1 MTTFET
7 RAMLPTN
14 LRPIEYAKS
23 IQKKMNE
30 TWFYQ
35 KITRTPVTTGTV
47 RTNIS
52 TARATTPL
60 VRGENTFTTV
70 ALSAVVVGGTY
81 TILTMGTSTQA
92 NYVTAGATA
101 PAVTALTIG
110 VSYIV
115 TALGTTTNGQWQ
127 TAGATGTVAIG
138 TIFTAVAQGVG
149 TGTVLQRTF
158 VATAVGTGTGTMS
171 LDEPA
176 NPVFSQT
183 ELDLATYQ
191 TSIIVSN
198 ELFDD
203 TSNLMEFA
211 TSALADAMIEAISNK
226 TLLSV
231 RDNVVSGRLTNGT
244 SYTATA
250 TELANLSLVLS
261 GNLLPAFTYEQ
272 RQRVC
277 FIMHPSILR
286 NTLAIETFAGTD
298 SSLINV
304 NGVCFK
310 SGRDSMP
317 DTIWGRD
324 VYTSNAM
331 RASSS
336 GVLAGVT
343 GAHILLVDLSQII
356 LYEQPLLVTVDRQ
369 TLLGNNQSVIYA
381 TQRAV
386 GALMNNEAIVSM
398 NLKPS

>member
-23 IQKKMNE
+23 IQHKMNE

-35 KITRTPVTTGTV
+35 MITRTPVTTGTV

-52 TARATTPL
+52 TVRMTTPL

-81 TILTMGTSTQA
+81 TILTMGNSTQA
-92 NYVTAGATA
+92 NYVTCGATA

-115 TALGTTTNGQWQ
+115 TALGTTTNAQWQ

-138 TIFTAVAQGVG
+138 TIFTAIAQGVG

-158 VATAVGTGTGTMS
+158 VATAVGNSTGTMS

-203 TSNLMEFA
+203 TSNLMEFV
-211 TSALADAMIEAISNK
+211 TDSLADAMIQAIGNK

-244 SYTATA
+244 AYTASP
-250 TELANLSLVLS
+250 TELANLSLTLTS
-261 GNLLPAFTYEQ
+261 NILPAFRYEQ
-272 RQRVC
+272 QRRTC
-277 FIMHPSILR
+277 YIMHPSILR
-286 NTLAIETFAGTD
+286 NTLAIESLAG
-298 SSLINV
+298 SSPVNV
-304 NGVCFK
+304 SGICFK
-310 SGRDSMP
+310 SGSHTEP
-317 DTIWGRD
+317 DTIWGRS

-331 RASSS
+331 RDANS
-336 GVLAGVT
+336 GALAGVT

-386 GALMNNEAIVSM
+386 GALMNPEAIVSM

>member
-35 KITRTPVTTGTV
+35 MITRTPVTTGTV

-52 TARATTPL
+52 TALATTPL

-81 TILTMGTSTQA
+81 TILTMGNSTQA

-101 PAVTALTIG
+101 TTAPVLTIG

-115 TALGTTTNGQWQ
+115 TALGTTTNAQWL
-127 TAGATGTVAIG
+127 TAGASGTVAIG

-158 VATAVGTGTGTMS
+158 KATTAGTGTGTVS

-203 TSNLMEFA
+203 TSNLMEFV
-211 TSALADAMIEAISNK
+211 TSALADAMVESIANK

-231 RDNVVSGRLTNGT
+231 RDNVAVGRLTNGT
-244 SYTATA
+244 LYTASPTD
-250 TELANLSLVLS
+250 LANLSLVLQT
-261 GNLLPAFTYEQ
+261 NYIPAFPYEQ
-272 RQRVC
+272 RRRAC

-286 NTLAIETFAGTD
+286 RTLAIESLAGSVPVNVSGICFRSGTD
-298 SSLINV
+298 ST
-304 NGVCFK
+304 
-310 SGRDSMP
+310 P
-317 DTIWGRD
+317 DTIWGRS

-331 RASSS
+331 RTPDNGA
-336 GVLAGVT
+336 LAGVT

-386 GALMNNEAIVSM
+386 GALMNPEAIVSM

>member
-23 IQKKMNE
+23 IQRKMNE

-35 KITRTPVTTGTV
+35 MITRTPVTTGTV

-52 TARATTPL
+52 TALATTPL

-70 ALSAVVVGGTY
+70 ALSAVVTGGTY
-81 TILTMGTSTQA
+81 TILTMGNSTQA

-101 PAVTALTIG
+101 TTAPVLTIG

-115 TALGTTTNGQWQ
+115 TALGTTTNAQWL
-127 TAGATGTVAIG
+127 TAGASGTVGIG

-158 VATAVGTGTGTMS
+158 KATTVGTGTGTLS

-183 ELDLATYQ
+183 ELDLLTYQ

-198 ELFDD
+198 QLFDD
-203 TSNLMEFA
+203 TSNLMEFV
-211 TSALADAMIEAISNK
+211 TSALADAMMESIANK

-231 RDNVVSGRLTNGT
+231 RDNVVAGRLTNGT
-244 SYTATA
+244 NYTASPTQ
-250 TELANLSLVLS
+250 LANLSLVLS
-261 GNLLPAFTYEQ
+261 NGYTSVLPYEQ
-272 RQRVC
+272 RRRAC
-277 FIMHPSILR
+277 FVMHPSILR
-286 NTLAIETFAGTD
+286 NTLAIESLAGSSAVNVAGICFRSGTD
-298 SSLINV
+298 ST
-304 NGVCFK
+304 
-310 SGRDSMP
+310 P
-317 DTIWGRD
+317 DTIWGRN

-331 RASSS
+331 RDGNS

-343 GAHILLVDLSQII
+343 GAHILLVDFSQII

-369 TLLGNNQSVIYA
+369 TLLSNNQSVIYA

-386 GALMNNEAIVSM
+386 GALMNPEAIVSM

>member
-1 MTTFET
+1 
-7 RAMLPTN
+7 MLPTN

-23 IQKKMNE
+23 IQRKMNE

-35 KITRTPVTTGTV
+35 MITRTPVTTGTV

-52 TARATTPL
+52 TALATTPL
-60 VRGENTFTTV
+60 VRGENTYTTV

-81 TILTMGTSTQA
+81 TILTMGNSTQA
-92 NYVTAGATA
+92 NYVTCGATA

-115 TALGTTTNGQWQ
+115 TALGTTTNAQWL
-127 TAGATGTVAIG
+127 TAGASGTVAIG

-158 VATAVGTGTGTMS
+158 KATAIGNSNGTMS

-203 TSNLMEFA
+203 TSNLMEFV
-211 TSALADAMIEAISNK
+211 TSALADAMMQSIANK
-226 TLLSV
+226 TLLAV
-231 RDNVVSGRLTNGT
+231 RDGVDAGRLTNGT
-244 SYTATA
+244 AYTATP
-250 TELANLSLVLS
+250 TQLANLSLVLS
-261 GNLLPAFTYEQ
+261 NNYTPAFPYEQ
-272 RQRVC
+272 RRRAC
-277 FIMHPSILR
+277 FVMHPSILR
-286 NTLAIETFAGTD
+286 NTLAIESLAGSSPVNVSGICFRSGTD
-298 SSLINV
+298 ST
-304 NGVCFK
+304 
-310 SGRDSMP
+310 P
-317 DTIWGRD
+317 DTIWGRN

-331 RASSS
+331 RDANS

-386 GALMNNEAIVSM
+386 GALMNPEAIVSM

>member
-23 IQKKMNE
+23 IQRKMNE

-35 KITRTPVTTGTV
+35 MITRTPVTTGTV

-52 TARATTPL
+52 TALATTPL

-70 ALSAVVVGGTY
+70 TLANVVVGGTY

-115 TALGTTTNGQWQ
+115 TALGTTTNAQWL
-127 TAGATGTVAIG
+127 TAGASGTVAIG

-158 VATAVGTGTGTMS
+158 KATVVPAGATTGTMS

-203 TSNLMEFA
+203 TSNLMEFV
-211 TSALADAMIEAISNK
+211 TSALADAMMQSIANK

-231 RDNVVSGRLTNGT
+231 RDNVVAGRLTNGT
-244 SYTATA
+244 LYTASPTQ
-250 TELANLSLVLS
+250 LANLSLVLS
-261 GNLLPAFTYEQ
+261 NNHTPAFPYEQ
-272 RQRVC
+272 RRRAC
-277 FIMHPSILR
+277 FVMHPSILR
-286 NTLAIETFAGTD
+286 NTLAIESLAGSSPVNVSGICYRSGTD
-298 SSLINV
+298 ST
-304 NGVCFK
+304 
-310 SGRDSMP
+310 P
-317 DTIWGRD
+317 DTIWGRN

-331 RASSS
+331 RTSDNGA
-336 GVLAGVT
+336 LAGVT

-386 GALMNNEAIVSM
+386 GALMNPEAIVSM

>member
-35 KITRTPVTTGTV
+35 MITRTPVTTGTV

-52 TARATTPL
+52 TALATTPL
-60 VRGENTFTTV
+60 VRGENTYTTV

-81 TILTMGTSTQA
+81 TILTMGNSTQA

-115 TALGTTTNGQWQ
+115 TALGTTTNAQWL
-127 TAGATGTVAIG
+127 TAGASGTVAIG

-158 VATAVGTGTGTMS
+158 KATAIGTTSGTMS

-203 TSNLMEFA
+203 TGNLMEFV
-211 TSALADAMIEAISNK
+211 TSALADAMMEAISNK

-231 RDNVVSGRLTNGT
+231 RDNVVGGRLSNGT
-244 SYTATA
+244 SYTASPTQ
-250 TELANLSLVLS
+250 LASLSLTLTS
-261 GNLLPAFTYEQ
+261 NLVPAFTYEQ
-272 RQRVC
+272 QRRAC
-277 FIMHPSILR
+277 YIMHPSILR
-286 NTLAIETFAGTD
+286 NTLAIESLAG
-298 SSLINV
+298 SAPINV
-304 NGVCFK
+304 SGVCFK
-310 SGRDSMP
+310 SGSHTEP
-317 DTIWGRD
+317 DTIWGRN

-331 RASSS
+331 RDANS

-386 GALMNNEAIVSM
+386 GALMNPEAIVSM
-398 NLKPS
+398 NLKPTS

>member
-35 KITRTPVTTGTV
+35 MITRTPVTTGTV

-52 TARATTPL
+52 TALATTPL

-81 TILTMGTSTQA
+81 TILTMGNSTQA

-115 TALGTTTNGQWQ
+115 TALGTTTNAQWQ
-127 TAGATGTVAIG
+127 TAGASGTVAIG
-138 TIFTAVAQGVG
+138 TIFTAIAQGVG

-158 VATAVGTGTGTMS
+158 KATAIGNSTGTMS

-183 ELDLATYQ
+183 ELDLLTYQ

-203 TSNLMEFA
+203 TSNLMEFV
-211 TSALADAMIEAISNK
+211 TTALAEAMMESIANK

-231 RDNVVSGRLTNGT
+231 RDNVGAGRLTNGT
-244 SYTATA
+244 AYTASP
-250 TELANLSLVLS
+250 TELMNLSLVLS
-261 GNLLPAFTYEQ
+261 ANLVPAFPYEQ
-272 RQRVC
+272 RRRAC

-286 NTLAIETFAGTD
+286 NTLAIESLAG
-298 SSLINV
+298 SSPINV
-304 NGVCFK
+304 AGICFK
-310 SGRDSMP
+310 SGSDTQPDS
-317 DTIWGRD
+317 IWGRN

-331 RASSS
+331 RTANS

-386 GALMNNEAIVSM
+386 GALMNTEAIVSM
-398 NLKPS
+398 NLKPA

>member
-35 KITRTPVTTGTV
+35 MITRTPVTTGTV

-52 TARATTPL
+52 TALATTPL

-81 TILTMGTSTQA
+81 TILTMGNSTQA

-115 TALGTTTNGQWQ
+115 TNASGTTNAQWI
-127 TAGATGTVAIG
+127 TAGATGTVVVG

-158 VATAVGTGTGTMS
+158 KATAIGTTTGTMS

-203 TSNLMEFA
+203 TTNLMEFV
-211 TSALADAMIEAISNK
+211 TSALADAMMESIANK
-226 TLLSV
+226 TLLAV
-231 RDNVVSGRLTNGT
+231 RDGVNAGRLTNGDA
-244 SYTATA
+244 YTASP
-250 TELANLSLVLS
+250 TELANLSLTLAS
-261 GNLLPAFTYEQ
+261 NLVPAFPYEQ
-272 RQRVC
+272 RRRAC
-277 FIMHPSILR
+277 FVMHPSILR
-286 NTLAIETFAGTD
+286 NTLAIESLAGSSPVNVSGICFRSGTD
-298 SSLINV
+298 AS
-304 NGVCFK
+304 
-310 SGRDSMP
+310 P
-317 DTIWGRD
+317 DTIWGRN

-331 RASSS
+331 RDANS

-386 GALMNNEAIVSM
+386 GALMNPEAIVSM

>member
-35 KITRTPVTTGTV
+35 MITRTPVTTGTV

-52 TARATTPL
+52 TALATTPL
-60 VRGENTFTTV
+60 VRGENTYTTV

-81 TILTMGTSTQA
+81 TILTMGNSTQA
-92 NYVTAGATA
+92 NYVTCGATA

-115 TALGTTTNGQWQ
+115 TALGTTTNAQWQ

-138 TIFTAVAQGVG
+138 TIFTAIAQGVG

-158 VATAVGTGTGTMS
+158 KATAIGNSNGTMS

-183 ELDLATYQ
+183 ELDLLTYQ

-203 TSNLMEFA
+203 TSNLMEFV
-211 TSALADAMIEAISNK
+211 TTALAEAMMESIANK

-231 RDNVVSGRLTNGT
+231 RDNVSAGRLTNGT
-244 SYTATA
+244 LYTASP
-250 TELANLSLVLS
+250 TELMNLSLVLTS
-261 GNLLPAFTYEQ
+261 NLVPAFPYEQ
-272 RQRVC
+272 QRRTC
-277 FIMHPSILR
+277 YIMHPSILR
-286 NTLAIETFAGTD
+286 NTLAIESLAG
-298 SSLINV
+298 SSPINV
-304 NGVCFK
+304 SGVCFK
-310 SGRDSMP
+310 SGSHTEP
-317 DTIWGRD
+317 DTIWGRS

-331 RASSS
+331 RDANS
-336 GVLAGVT
+336 GALAGVT

-369 TLLGNNQSVIYA
+369 TLVGNNQSVIYA

-386 GALMNNEAIVSM
+386 GALMNPEAIVSM